1 MAESKLTINITG
13 KDSGASSALRQI
25 ASEIDKTQQ
34 GIQGF
39 IAKAGA
45 MAQPIAA
52 VMYVTKEAIGVV
64 KDLTAKTVDLMNTYA
79 TQERAETAL
88 QHTIKAT
95 GNAAG
100 VSASE
105 LMNLASA
112 FQSVTIYG
120 DEAIIQMEQLFVA
133 TKNISDDVMPR
144 AIEAALDM
152 ATVLGTDCTSAASKL
167 AKVLADPAKNLDALK
182 DANIQLTE
190 SEKEQI
196 KTLQEQNKLAEAQ
209 AVVLAKIEGAY
220 GGIAREIGSLNT
232 SKLTQI
238 SNLWGDIKEGLG
250 EGLVNALSP
259 ALDWIISSLEK
270 INGWIQQA
278 NYNRTLGKDAKDFL
292 SDAKGSASLVTGM
305 SDEMLAAI
313 VKESQYETLVGS
325 YMQNYTVPWDQA
337 YKWYTTTAYTSGRH
351 KYKDVG
357 VLLDAVW
364 AEQERRADLA
374 KKISLS
380 AYSGTSAASSAVT
393 DPLADFLGAN
403 GSKSAS
409 MQSDSIYSKILQAQS
424 LYASASEQEKI
435 ILDEIIEGLT
445 KDLYTINGVYDVSKS
460 SSASASNPL
469 GDFLGANSS
478 LSVSMQSEAIYSQL
492 LEAQSLYASASE
504 EEKAILDEI
513 IDSLTTELYIL
524 NDIYDVSE
532 STVEKQEDGLEVLL
546 ENVQLWGNEFIN
558 LSSSITDVIT
568 SILDTQLE
576 ETEAMLDSTMEKWN
590 EYFEELDSKQAIES
604 DSLGRMF
611 SAGAISLEEYQQGL
625 DNLAKQRETDAI
637 KAEQEE
643 EALQK
648 KKNEIAERSFK
659 AQQANST
666 AAAII
671 NGAQAITKIWADY
684 ASNPVVAGIL
694 TGTAMASVAAELA
707 SISAQKY
714 TPMAAGG
721 ITTGPTKALIGEGGY
736 REAVIPLT
744 PENLER
750 SGLGRKEGVININIS
765 VGTAFNS
772 DQLAEDIY
780 HAIERSQRTGALP
793 NWRIA

>member
-25 ASEIDKTQQ
+25 ASEIDKTQK

-52 VMYVTKEAIGVV
+52 VMYVAKEAVGVV
-64 KDLTAKTVDLMNTYA
+64 KSLTASANELMQTYA

-100 VSASE
+100 VSANE

-112 FQSVTIYG
+112 FQSVTVYG
-120 DEAIIQMEQLFVA
+120 DEAIIQMQQLFVA

-152 ATVLGTDCTSAASKL
+152 ATVLGTDVTASASKL
-167 AKVLADPAKNLDALK
+167 ARVLADPAKNLDALK
-182 DANIQLTE
+182 EANIQLTE

-196 KTLQEQNKLAEAQ
+196 STLQEQNKIAEAQ
-209 AVVLAKIEGAY
+209 SVILSKIESSY
-220 GGIAREIGSLNT
+220 GGIAREIGSLDT

-238 SNLWGDIKEGLG
+238 SNVWGDIKEGLG
-250 EGLVNALSP
+250 EGLINALSP
-259 ALDWIISSLEK
+259 ALDWILETLGK
-270 INGWIQQA
+270 INTWIQEV
-278 NYNRTLGKDAKDFL
+278 NYNRDYGKEARGYL
-292 SDAKGSASLVTGM
+292 SDARGSAALVGNM
-305 SDEMLAAI
+305 SNDMLAAI
-313 VKESQYETLVGS
+313 VKESRYEELVTG
-325 YMQNYTVPWDQA
+325 YMKNMGVGWDQA
-337 YKWYTTTAYTSGRH
+337 LKWYNGTAVTAGVHDY
-351 KYKDVG
+351 DNVL
-357 VLLDAVW
+357 VLLEAVW
-364 AEQERRADLA
+364 AEQERRANKA
-374 KKISLS
+374 RTGSTVSVSAPTSPAASTSLS
-380 AYSGTSAASSAVT
+380 AVEQFIQSNRSGSTLAMMDYYDSLISEAMKLIGDGTS
-393 DPLADFLGAN
+393 DQDKMLR
-403 GSKSAS
+403 
-409 MQSDSIYSKILQAQS
+409 
-424 LYASASEQEKI
+424 
-435 ILDEIIEGLT
+435 EIIRGLDDKRKGLT
-445 KDLYTINGVYDVSKS
+445 
-460 SSASASNPL
+460 ASPVASNPL

-492 LEAQSLYASASE
+492 LEAQNLYTSATD
-504 EEKAILDEI
+504 EEKVILDEI
-513 IDSLTTELYIL
+513 IESLTAELYIL
-524 NDIYDVSE
+524 NEVYDVSE
-532 STVEKQEDGLEVLL
+532 STTSVIDKQAEGLKEL
-546 ENVQLWGNEFIN
+546 NDNMQLWGNEFIN
-558 LSSSITDVIT
+558 LSSSITNLIT
-568 SILDTQLE
+568 SILETQIE
-576 ETEAMLDSTMEKWN
+576 ETEAMLDSTMDKWD

-625 DNLAKQRETDAI
+625 SNLAQQREADAI
-637 KAEQEE
+637 KAQEEE

-648 KKNEIAERSFK
+648 KKNELSERAFNANK
-659 AQQANST
+659 ANSI
-666 AAAII
+666 AAATI
-671 NGAQAITKIWADY
+671 NASQAITKIWAEY

-694 TGTAMASVAAELA
+694 TGTALASTGMELA
-707 SISAQKY
+707 AISAQKY

-750 SGLGRKEGVININIS
+750 SGLGKKEGVININIS
-765 VGTAFNS
+765 VGTAYNS
-772 DQLAEDIY
+772 EQLAEDIY